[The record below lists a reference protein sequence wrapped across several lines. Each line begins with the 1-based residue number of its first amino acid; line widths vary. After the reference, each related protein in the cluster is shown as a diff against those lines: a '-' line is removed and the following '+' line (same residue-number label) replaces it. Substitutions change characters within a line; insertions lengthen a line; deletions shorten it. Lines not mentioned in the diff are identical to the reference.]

1 MMDKHLKTSKIDLNP
16 DSPEYQRWIAEA
28 QAKYDAL
35 SDEEKAARKA
45 EVDRISKMSLA
56 ELMEEANNALAE
68 AAGVPGWTYR
78 DLPRMT
84 PEVMKQFIELV
95 GSENLKFLTYADY
108 GKSVRGQV
116 FISPK
121 GMEIIDKTAG
131 E

>member
-1 MMDKHLKTSKIDLNP
+1 MDKHLKTWKIDLNP
-16 DSPEYQRWIAEA
+16 DSPEYQQWMADV

-35 SDEEKAARKA
+35 TPEEKAARAA
-45 EVDRISKMSLA
+45 EVERVSKMSLT
-56 ELMEEANNALAE
+56 ELLQEASDALAE

-121 GMEIIDKTAG
+121 GMDIIDKTAG

>member
-1 MMDKHLKTSKIDLNP
+1 MDKHLKTSKIDLNP
-16 DSPEYQRWIAEA
+16 DSPEYQQWIADA
-28 QAKYDAL
+28 QAKFDAL
-35 SDEEKAARKA
+35 SPEEKAARIA
-45 EVDRISKMSLA
+45 EAERVSKMSLS
-56 ELMEEANNALAE
+56 ELMDEANKALAE

-84 PEVMKQFIELV
+84 HEVMKQFIELV

-108 GKSVRGQV
+108 GNAAVRGQV